1 MPEDLQNLLNLSAMD
16 KKVHELKLSKRDLPL
31 QIQNLRAEIDREK
44 QKLDGLMTSVAETH
58 AKIKENQET
67 LVREENA
74 LADSNKRLN
83 EIQTNREYD
92 AIHSEMA
99 AHRKNIETAKAN
111 ITHHQQIL
119 ENFQKDVDGVKSV
132 FDEVV
137 AKNQP
142 KLDKLTEELGGIEDR
157 IAEHQK
163 LAEVPRATVSKRYLS
178 VYDRIVQRRGTP
190 NVIARVNMRER
201 ACDVCSRTQS
211 PQRLG
216 EASKKAG
223 IVTCESCGSILIW
236 KDDIASE
243 D

>member
-1 MPEDLQNLLNLSAMD
+1 MPEDLQNLLDLSKMD

-44 QKLDGLMTSVAETH
+44 QKLDALTTSVAETH
-58 AKIKENQET
+58 SKIKENQES

-119 ENFQKDVDGVKSV
+119 ENFQKDVDAVKTV

-163 LAEVPRATVSKRYLS
+163 LAEAPRATVSKRFLS
-178 VYDRIVQRRGTP
+178 VYDRIVSRRGTP